1 MIIRKWEDSFIMIKQ
16 HDHAKISGIIS
27 QQWKNDYFFGIDWK
41 DEVVVAIREHDRGWI
56 EADSDPLWNTGQDK
70 PYSFTDY
77 PIESK
82 LAFYTKGIDEVEI
95 KSKYASLLCSL
106 HYISFL
112 QNDGHFAAKQFVADE
127 RNRLRRLFKELGI
140 QGNKKMET
148 LVMDHLKILKF
159 CDNLSLYICLNEP
172 GVEKVNEHPFFRNGF
187 PEVFP
192 FADHQPIHAH
202 WMDLETVLLSVSP
215 LSKEVSVYLPF
226 KEVKIEEI
234 MSNGLLKAYSETPE
248 STREVKIK

>member
-1 MIIRKWEDSFIMIKQ
+1 MIIRKREDSFIMIEQ
-16 HDHAKISGIIS
+16 HDHAKISGIIA
-27 QQWKNDYFFGIDWK
+27 QHWKNDYFFGMDWK
-41 DEVVVAIREHDRGWI
+41 DEVVLAIREHDRGWI
-56 EADSDPLWNTGQDK
+56 EADSDPLWNTRQDK

-77 PIESK
+77 PIVSK
-82 LAFYTKGIDEVEI
+82 LAFYKKGIDEVEI

-106 HYISFL
+106 HFISFL

-140 QGNKKMET
+140 QGNKEMET

-172 GVEKVNEHPFFRNGF
+172 GVEKVNEHPFFRNGI
-187 PEVFP
+187 PEAFP
-192 FADHQPIHAH
+192 FTDDQPIHAH
-202 WMDLETVLLSVSP
+202 WMDLETVSLSVSP

-248 STREVKIK
+248 STREVKFK